1 MEKRKLGNSGL
12 ETFPFA
18 LGGNVFGWTIDEKTS
33 FKILDAFTGA
43 GFNLVDTANVYSM
56 WKEGNKGGESETIIG
71 NWFRQNSGN
80 RSKVIIATKVGGDMG
95 SGKSLKKAYILKEV
109 EQSLKRLQTDYIDL
123 YQSHWDDV
131 STPVAETLEA
141 YAQLIKEGK
150 VRAIG
155 ASNFSKERLKEALKA
170 SFEKSL
176 PRYETLQPRYNL
188 YDREEYE
195 KQYQQL
201 CVENNLGVLPY
212 YGLASGFL
220 SGKYRSKNDLSKS
233 ARGGGVEKYLT
244 PKGFAILNALDKIA
258 ARYHVQQATISLAWL
273 KDRPGVTAPIASA
286 TSTLQLKELIKAV
299 EIKLN
304 EDSLKLL
311 DEASKIELMPAE
323 HH

>member
-201 CVENNLGVLPY
+201 CVENNLGVL
-212 YGLASGFL
+212 
-220 SGKYRSKNDLSKS
+220 
-233 ARGGGVEKYLT
+233 
-244 PKGFAILNALDKIA
+244 
-258 ARYHVQQATISLAWL
+258 
-273 KDRPGVTAPIASA
+273 
-286 TSTLQLKELIKAV
+286 
-299 EIKLN
+299 
-304 EDSLKLL
+304 
-311 DEASKIELMPAE
+311 
-323 HH
+323 